1 MIECVIN
8 IRTVIREEKRFKI
21 KKKVKKM
28 VHVWFFEVKKMGS
41 PRNTDL
47 IGR

>member
-21 KKKVKKM
+21 NKKSEENGTCM
-28 VHVWFFEVKKMGS
+28 VF
-41 PRNTDL
+41 
-47 IGR
+47 